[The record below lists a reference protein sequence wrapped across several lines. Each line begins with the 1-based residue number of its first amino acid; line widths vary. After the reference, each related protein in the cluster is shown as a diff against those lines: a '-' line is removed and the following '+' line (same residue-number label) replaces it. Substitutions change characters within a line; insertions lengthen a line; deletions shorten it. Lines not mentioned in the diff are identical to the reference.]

1 MLLGRKVHGQIFG
14 LPFIEGAPIED
25 YHPSAELLASGYP
38 PQAPKQALLQ
48 PSDFYFR
55 PDDGGNYAK

>member
-1 MLLGRKVHGQIFG
+1 MLLGRIIHGQVFG
-14 LPFIEGAPIED
+14 LPFIEGQPIDD

-38 PQAPKQALLQ
+38 AQAPKQAGMK